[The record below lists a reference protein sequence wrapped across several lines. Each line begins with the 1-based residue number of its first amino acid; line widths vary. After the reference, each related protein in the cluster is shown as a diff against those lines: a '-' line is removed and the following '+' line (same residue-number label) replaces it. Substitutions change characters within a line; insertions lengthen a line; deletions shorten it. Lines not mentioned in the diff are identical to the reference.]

1 MFKGCQ
7 GIKLKLL
14 TFAQNWE
21 IRVVFT
27 ESRHIVGDKKI
38 FFGYYLSKARKCHP
52 GKELFK
58 SMTLYNTHRNHHR
71 EMFFLC
77 FSYTWLGYE
86 IEINR
91 QIDFGQIKVRS
102 KQHELSKNNMARYI
116 SSQVKFQQQ
125 DLFYQP
131 TFRFIRKA
139 ISSSRYLNNRSGL
152 KLVKQNRF
160 AKNSDVVFGFL

>member
-1 MFKGCQ
+1 
-7 GIKLKLL
+7 
-14 TFAQNWE
+14 
-21 IRVVFT
+21 
-27 ESRHIVGDKKI
+27 
-38 FFGYYLSKARKCHP
+38 
-52 GKELFK
+52 
-58 SMTLYNTHRNHHR
+58 
-71 EMFFLC
+71 
-77 FSYTWLGYE
+77 
-86 IEINR
+86 
-91 QIDFGQIKVRS
+91 
-102 KQHELSKNNMARYI
+102 MARYI